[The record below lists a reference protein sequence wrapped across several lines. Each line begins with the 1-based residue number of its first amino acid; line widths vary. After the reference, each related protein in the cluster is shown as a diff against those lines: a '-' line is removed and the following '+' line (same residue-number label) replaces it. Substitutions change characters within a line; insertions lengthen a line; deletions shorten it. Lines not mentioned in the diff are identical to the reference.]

1 MHGDYALNSDG
12 LTLASLLRHLTFV
25 PPIIYSTWNA
35 SDSIPCSW
43 VGVQCDH
50 AHHVVSLNLTYH
62 GIFGQLGPQIGKLYH
77 LQTLVLLGNGFSGR
91 VPSELSNCTL
101 LQYLDLSENQFS
113 GQIPP
118 SLKNLQNLQYLSLS
132 SNKLSGGI
140 PKSLFQIAP
149 LEEVSLHSNLLIG
162 PIPTNIGNLTRLL
175 RLYLYGNKLSG
186 TIPSSIGNCSKLE
199 ILALSF
205 NSLTG
210 EIPVSVWN
218 IAGLKHILVAGNR
231 LFGELPLEMTKLKL
245 LQNISLSDNQFSG
258 VIPEFLGINSSLVK
272 LDCMNNKFSGSIPS
286 NLCFGR
292 QLRVL
297 SMGINQVQGG
307 IPSDLGKCA
316 SLRMLSLYEN
326 NLAGSLPDFVSNLSL
341 TSMDISKNSIR
352 GPIPTS
358 LVNCSSLAEIN
369 FSMNRFTGP
378 IPSEFEKLVNLE
390 ILDLAHN
397 KLEGPLPPQL
407 SNCAKMD
414 HFDVGFNFLN
424 GSLPSSLRSWKG
436 ITTLILRENHFTGGI
451 PGFLSE
457 FSTLRELQLGGNLFG
472 GKIPQSLGKLQNLFY
487 GLNLSANGLT
497 GDIPA
502 EMRGLQALQ
511 SLDVSLNN
519 LTGSIDVLESLVSLI
534 EVNISYN
541 IFHGPVPKHLMK
553 LLNSSPS
560 SFMGNPLLCV
570 SCSPSDDLSCIK
582 TRHVKACVDK
592 STNHKSI
599 SNFEI
604 VMIEI
609 GCSIFITF
617 MLLTIIRMHM
627 HRSESQSNASN
638 DQWWRQFTFIE
649 RGGGRIGFIYAQ
661 EVQIL
666 DEGRSSTLEDKVL
679 EATGNLNDRYIIGR
693 GAHDYWIG
701 QDYGLILYE
710 YMENG
715 SLHDILHEKQPPPP
729 LTWQVRFNIAIGI
742 AQGLAY
748 LHYDCNPPIV
758 HRDIKPKNILLD
770 ANMEAV
776 IADFGTALF
785 MDRSELSS
793 NQSQARLRLSTCV
806 VGTPGYIAPENAYEI
821 DPSRKSDVYSYGV
834 VLLELITRRKVLV
847 PSSLKDGEQVT
858 HLAHWVRSVWMKT
871 GKIEEVA
878 DPFLASQLSNSAALA
893 RHVTEVLLLALRCT
907 DRNAHE
913 RPTIKD
919 VVDILMLLLR
929 IYDMVNDEVD
939 IVATQPYSSFSHLSD
954 VPVVV
959 GIDHHLPGESSRA
972 ANLRHRQVTFDVETE
987 SEDSNDFSVW
997 QEEADGNGIPLK
1009 VYVWDEWKLMYRP
1022 ASGIAGLAIKLLGN
1036 GKIRSEQ
1043 VMVAA
1048 LIVPKITYIWPA
1060 LVFLPAVNGPVLDN
1074 LFNWFFLTRLAHH
1087 MHLQQ
1092 SLDSPLKILLPN
1104 TNQDHFSI
1112 SGTWRN
1118 RH

>member
-1 MHGDYALNSDG
+1 MPTTWSHSI
-12 LTLASLLRHLTFV
+12 SL
-25 PPIIYSTWNA
+25 S
-35 SDSIPCSW
+35 
-43 VGVQCDH
+43 
-50 AHHVVSLNLTYH
+50 
-62 GIFGQLGPQIGKLYH
+62 IFGQLGPQIGKLYN

-113 GQIPP
+113 EQIPP

-140 PKSLFQIAP
+140 PNSLFQIAP

-175 RLYLYGNKLSG
+175 RLYLHGNKLSG

-286 NLCFGR
+286 NLCFGK
-292 QLRVL
+292 QLRVH
-297 SMGINQVQGG
+297 SMGINQLQGG
-307 IPSDLGKCA
+307 MPSDLGKCA

-326 NLAGSLPDFVSNLSL
+326 NLAGSLPDFLSNLSL
-341 TSMDISKNSIR
+341 TYMDISKNTIS

-358 LVNCSSLAEIN
+358 LLNCSSLAKIN
-369 FSMNRFTGP
+369 FSMNRFTGL
-378 IPSEFEKLVNLE
+378 IPSELEKLVNLE

-436 ITTLILRENHFTGGI
+436 ITSLILRENHFTGGI
-451 PGFLSE
+451 PRFLSE
-457 FSTLRELQLGGNLFG
+457 FNALRELQLGGNLFG
-472 GKIPQSLGKLQNLFY
+472 GKIPQSLGKLKNLFY
-487 GLNLSANGLT
+487 GLNLSSNGLT
-497 GDIPA
+497 GDIPS

-541 IFHGPVPKHLMK
+541 IFHGPVPKALMK

-570 SCSPSDDLSCIK
+570 SCSPSDDLGCIK
-582 TRHVKACVDK
+582 TMHVKACVYK

-599 SNFEI
+599 SKFEI

-609 GCSIFITF
+609 GCSIFSF
-617 MLLTIIRMHM
+617 MLLTIIRMHR
-627 HRSESQSNASN
+627 HRGSEPQSNASN
-638 DQWWRQFTFIE
+638 DQWWSQWSFIE

-666 DEGRSSTLEDKVL
+666 DEG
-679 EATGNLNDRYIIGR
+679 
-693 GAHDYWIG
+693 
-701 QDYGLILYE
+701 
-710 YMENG
+710 
-715 SLHDILHEKQPPPP
+715 
-729 LTWQVRFNIAIGI
+729 
-742 AQGLAY
+742 
-748 LHYDCNPPIV
+748 
-758 HRDIKPKNILLD
+758 RDIKPKNILLD

-785 MDRSELSS
+785 MEQSQLSCS
-793 NQSQARLRLSTCV
+793 QSQARLRLSTCV

-878 DPFLASQLSNSAALA
+878 DPFLASQFSNSAALA

-907 DRNAHE
+907 DRNASK
-913 RPTIKD
+913 RPTMKD
-919 VVDILMLLLR
+919 VVAMYNRLMFLLR
-929 IYDMVNDEVD
+929 FYDMVNGEVAVD
-939 IVATQPYSSFSHLSD
+939 IVAPQPSGSFSHLSA

-959 GIDHHLPGESSRA
+959 GIDHHLHGESSRA

-987 SEDSNDFSVW
+987 SEDSNDFSFW
-997 QEEADGNGIPLK
+997 QEEADGRKLMDR
-1009 VYVWDEWKLMYRP
+1009 VWDEWKLMYRP

-1036 GKIRSEQ
+1036 GKIWSEQ

-1060 LVFLPAVNGPVLDN
+1060 LVFLPAVNGPVLAN
-1074 LFNWFFLTRLAHH
+1074 PFNWFFLTRLAHH

-1092 SLDSPLKILLPN
+1092 SVNSPLKFYFQTPIKN
-1104 TNQDHFSI
+1104 TSQSLAHGEI
-1112 SGTWRN
+1112 GG
-1118 RH
+1118 